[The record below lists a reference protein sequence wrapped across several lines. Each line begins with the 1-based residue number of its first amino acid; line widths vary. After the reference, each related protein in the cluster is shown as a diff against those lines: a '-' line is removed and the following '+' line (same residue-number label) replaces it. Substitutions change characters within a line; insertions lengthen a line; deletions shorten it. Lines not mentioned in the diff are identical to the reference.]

1 MHIAFKID
9 GGKLYSFRGSR
20 DESRRSD
27 GYVAGGGY
35 GFTCDTDTIGIKSI
49 EAVRRTERG
58 K

>member
-1 MHIAFKID
+1 M
-9 GGKLYSFRGSR
+9 YSFRGSR

-27 GYVAGGGY
+27 GYLAGGGY

-49 EAVRRTERG
+49 EAVRRTERR

>member
-1 MHIAFKID
+1 M
-9 GGKLYSFRGSR
+9 YSFRVSR

-49 EAVRRTERG
+49 EAARRAERG